1 MKERVSAIN
10 KEEAIEKVT
19 SLVNT
24 NVMSQLE
31 DTIYL
36 QQQRS
41 AGQDVCGGWADTEH
55 SGCWAS
61 HPRRVIKVRHGHG
74 KYAAARYLLVIS
86 RILCAGVRL
95 TVSCLTL
102 LSPPRF
108 QLVSAISAEFC

>member
-1 MKERVSAIN
+1 MKAQVSAIN
-10 KEEAIEKVT
+10 KEEAIENECIT
-19 SLVNT
+19 ITL
-24 NVMSQLE
+24 MSQLE
-31 DTIYL
+31 NSIYL

-41 AGQDVCGGWADTEH
+41 AGQDVCGGWADTEY

-74 KYAAARYLLVIS
+74 KYAAARYLLDIS